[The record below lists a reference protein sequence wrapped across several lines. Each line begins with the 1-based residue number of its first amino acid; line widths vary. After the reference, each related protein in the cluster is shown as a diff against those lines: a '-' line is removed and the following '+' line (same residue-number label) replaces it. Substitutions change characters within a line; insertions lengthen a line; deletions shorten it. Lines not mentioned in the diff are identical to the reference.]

1 MRIETAHKI
10 LIVSAVAF
18 FAFFGALETARFL
31 KGHEASAG
39 VMAAGGFAAA
49 GLFAIYL
56 RGYLRR
62 LREDHAPE
70 QTP

>member
-18 FAFFGALETARFL
+18 FVFFGALETARFL
-31 KGHEASAG
+31 ESRHASAG
-39 VMAAGGFAAA
+39 LMAAGGFIAAA
-49 GLFAIYL
+49 VFAVYL

-62 LREDHAPE
+62 LREDPARE
-70 QTP
+70 ETP